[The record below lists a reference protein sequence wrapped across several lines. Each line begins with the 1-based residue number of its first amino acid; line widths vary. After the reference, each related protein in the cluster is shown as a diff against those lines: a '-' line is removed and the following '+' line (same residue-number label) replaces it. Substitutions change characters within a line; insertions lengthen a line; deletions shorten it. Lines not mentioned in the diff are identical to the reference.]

1 MTESN
6 VSVERTQ
13 REMIAIVL
21 PEYLATRAERL
32 AAERRERQAA
42 DLLRSWLR
50 ASGERELID
59 PETGI
64 GVRLQERQGAPAY
77 DAVAIR
83 EHDPALWRRLVD
95 LGCVSVDHR
104 AVVAQEKAGQIAG
117 LDRYRVPGPVSEALV
132 VVEHR

>member
-1 MTESN
+1 MTD
-6 VSVERTQ
+6 VHVERTQ
-13 REMIAIVL
+13 REMMASVL
-21 PEYLATRAERL
+21 PDYLAARAERL
-32 AAERRERQAA
+32 AAERREKAA
-42 DLLRSWLR
+42 AELLRSWLR

-59 PETGI
+59 AETGI

-77 DAVAIR
+77 DAIAIR
-83 EHDPALWRRLVD
+83 EHDPALWQRLID
-95 LGCVSVDHR
+95 LGCVTVEHR